1 MMYANVNIDRLNSEG
16 AEVEIELEKML
27 VELSDGIVNRMAE
40 VAECSYDRML
50 NGIKNNAE
58 LNGFFKKTRSK
69 ALELLIEELEK
80 MKVKREIA

>member
-1 MMYANVNIDRLNSEG
+1 MYANVNIDRLNSEG

-58 LNGFFKKTRSK
+58 LNEFFKKTRSK
-69 ALELLIEELEK
+69 ALELLVEGLK
-80 MKVKREIA
+80 KAA

>member
-1 MMYANVNIDRLNSEG
+1 MSYANVNIDRLNSEG

-50 NGIKNNAE
+50 TGIKNNAE

-69 ALELLIEELEK
+69 ALELLSEELEK
-80 MKVKREIA
+80 MKVKRETA

>member
-69 ALELLIEELEK
+69 ALELLVEGLK
-80 MKVKREIA
+80 KAA